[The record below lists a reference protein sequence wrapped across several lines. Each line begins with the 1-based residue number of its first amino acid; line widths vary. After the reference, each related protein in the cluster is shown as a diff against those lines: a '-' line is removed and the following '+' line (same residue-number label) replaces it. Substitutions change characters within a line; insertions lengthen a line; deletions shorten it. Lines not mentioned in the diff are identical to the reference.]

1 MSGRLR
7 TFIPLVRDG
16 LFPDRAPIS
25 NVEGGCATG
34 SLALAGAYKEVK
46 AGDADLVLEAPLHVE
61 VKRTERLSPYQFID
75 QAKRDCKPASGR
87 APIVLMRSNNRPWLV
102 MMEASDWVRVS
113 EILLHARVQGT
124 CRVPEAL

>member
-1 MSGRLR
+1 MENPSVNSR
-7 TFIPLVRDG
+7 TKGARGELEAAVLLQQLG
-16 LFPDRAPIS
+16 LAARRAQQYC
-25 NVEGGCATG
+25 G
-34 SLALAGAYKEVK
+34 K
-46 AGDADLVLEAPLHVE
+46 AGDADLVLDAPLHVE

-113 EILLHARVQGT
+113 EILLNARVQST
-124 CRVPEAL
+124 CRIPEAL

>member
-1 MSGRLR
+1 MHFGTRSAMERQALHFAR
-7 TFIPLVRDG
+7 
-16 LFPDRAPIS
+16 RAQQYC
-25 NVEGGCATG
+25 G
-34 SLALAGAYKEVK
+34 K

>member
-1 MSGRLR
+1 MENPSVNSR
-7 TFIPLVRDG
+7 TKGARGELEAAVLLQQLG
-16 LFPDRAPIS
+16 LAARRAQQYC
-25 NVEGGCATG
+25 G
-34 SLALAGAYKEVK
+34 K

-113 EILLHARVQGT
+113 EILLHARLQST
-124 CRVPEAL
+124 CRIPEAL

>member
-1 MSGRLR
+1 MNSR
-7 TFIPLVRDG
+7 TKGARGELEAAVLLQQLG
-16 LFPDRAPIS
+16 LAARRAQQYC
-25 NVEGGCATG
+25 G
-34 SLALAGAYKEVK
+34 K
-46 AGDADLVLEAPLHVE
+46 AGDADLVLDAPLHVE

-113 EILLHARVQGT
+113 EILLNARVQST
-124 CRVPEAL
+124 CRIPEAL